1 MALICGCDYCPE
13 GIEGA
18 GRDGVLKLF
27 TLYKE
32 HEILERIRKWRTE
45 EKEYIKLEQRI
56 NDKTVC
62 DNCGHIGRKVQH
74 TRKGCGMC
82 NTEEGCNISKW
93 K

>member
-27 TLYKE
+27 TLYKDV
-32 HEILERIRKWRTE
+32 EILNKIRNWHTE
-45 EKEYIKLEQRI
+45 TKEYIALEQRV
-56 NDKTVC
+56 NDKSVC
-62 DNCGHIGRKVQH
+62 DNCGHIGRKLQH

-82 NTEEGCNISKW
+82 DTSHGCNTSDW